1 MRWYDNL
8 YVSELASHEKLKTF
22 GRMRTGFSFNAY
34 MITLPANDEN
44 LLDILRYSE
53 IVSNPYYNDVMI
65 IGIASGKKD
74 AFELVR
80 EIIWDTYRHTGNVR
94 VRDYLGLNN

>member
-8 YVSELASHEKLKTF
+8 YVSELASHEKLKSF
-22 GRMRTGFSFNAY
+22 GRMRKRFSFNAY

-65 IGIASGKKD
+65 IGIASGKSD

-80 EIIWDTYRHTGNVR
+80 DIVWDTYRNTGNVR